1 MENYYQ
7 LLGVPDF
14 SSLETIATAYKKM
27 YNELFS
33 SDSPLANV
41 PKLKAISEALEL
53 LSDSGR
59 RSAYD
64 AELRKF
70 LEGLEKQYEAAVEAL
85 AAGKYEEAVEGIR
98 ACIKVNPREP
108 DFYETLGLAFQLMG
122 KPDEAAKIFQQGL
135 RLGTRNAH
143 FNWYLADVYRNLR
156 DDDKADTHALDAV
169 EGFKEILKVDPRNVQ
184 AQELLADTF
193 SKMKW
198 YEEAAEI
205 YTKLIEQ
212 YPYKADYRREL
223 GGVLYELEMLDEA
236 EETLKEA
243 LENAPDDPAS
253 LLYLGLVYFRKRLL
267 GLAVETLQASLQGN
281 PNQPE
286 AMSLIEKIREIQGDV
301 GRTIEEIINE
311 PNPDAMVEGLVKWYN
326 PETGV
331 GALSCPEYPE
341 VFLHFS
347 ALALQLRD
355 TLVKGDR
362 VRFGV
367 VKDAVG
373 PIAVQVELLESAQGG
388 AEDAETLPG
397 KIIRFDRERRIGM
410 IEVHPGRE
418 VMFTFGSL
426 IKDLEEILEVGMD
439 VLFEVKTIRGLED
452 KPIEQAINIR
462 QRRKKGVPKAP
473 SKD

>member
-7 LLGVPDF
+7 LLGVPHF
-14 SSLETIATAYKKM
+14 ASLETIAAAYKKM

-33 SDSPLANV
+33 SDSPLSNI
-41 PKLKAISEALEL
+41 PKLKTIGEALEL
-53 LSDSGR
+53 MSDPER
-59 RSAYD
+59 RAAYD
-64 AELRKF
+64 AELKKF
-70 LEGLEKQYEAAVEAL
+70 LEGLEKHYEAAVELL
-85 AAGKYEEAVEGIR
+85 AAGNYPEAVEGLR
-98 ACIKVNPREP
+98 DCIKINPREP
-108 DFYETLGLAFQLMG
+108 DFYESLGIAYQLMG
-122 KPDEAAKIFQQGL
+122 KLDEAAKIFQQGL
-135 RLGTRNAH
+135 QLGTRNAH
-143 FNWYLADVYRNLR
+143 FNWYLADVFRNLR
-156 DDDKADTHALDAV
+156 EDDKADTYALDAV

-198 YEEAAEI
+198 FEEAAEI
-205 YTKLIEQ
+205 YSKLIEQ

-236 EETLKEA
+236 EENLKEA
-243 LENAPDDPAS
+243 LNNAPDDPPA

-267 GLAVETLQASLQGN
+267 GMAVEALQASLRGN

-286 AMSLIEKIREIQGDV
+286 AVTLVEKIKEIQGDV

-326 PETGV
+326 PETGMGV
-331 GALSCPEYPE
+331 LTCTEYPE
-341 VFLHFS
+341 VLLHFS
-347 ALALQLRD
+347 ALPGPLRD

-362 VRFGV
+362 VKFGV
-367 VKDAVG
+367 VKDQVG
-373 PIAVQVELLESAQGG
+373 PIAVQVELLESAEGG
-388 AEDAETLPG
+388 SEDAETLPG
-397 KIIRFDRERRIGM
+397 KIIKFDRDRRIGM

-426 IKDLEEILEVGMD
+426 IKDLEESIEAGMD

-462 QRRKKGVPKAP
+462 QRRKKGPPKLP
-473 SKD
+473 PKE